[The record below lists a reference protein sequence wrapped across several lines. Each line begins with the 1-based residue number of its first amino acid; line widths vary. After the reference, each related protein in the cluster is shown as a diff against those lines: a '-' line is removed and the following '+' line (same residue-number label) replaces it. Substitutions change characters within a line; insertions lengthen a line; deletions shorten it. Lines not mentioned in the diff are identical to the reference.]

1 MLRMLSDSRQSDS
14 KQTLTLL
21 DRIRRAGKCR
31 IVKSTAKLKRRG

>member
-1 MLRMLSDSRQSDS
+1 MLNDSRQSDG

-31 IVKSTAKLKRRG
+31 IVESVAKLKRRS